1 MYHFFLKWHKILFF
15 YEKECGKCGEK
26 TRRTWFAN
34 ITCHDGKRHTSKLQS
49 SRATFAIVTRVIYG
63 RPTRR
68 W

>member
-1 MYHFFLKWHKILFF
+1 MWRKN
-15 YEKECGKCGEK
+15 EA
-26 TRRTWFAN
+26 TWFAN

-49 SRATFAIVTRVIYG
+49 SRATFANVTRDVYG